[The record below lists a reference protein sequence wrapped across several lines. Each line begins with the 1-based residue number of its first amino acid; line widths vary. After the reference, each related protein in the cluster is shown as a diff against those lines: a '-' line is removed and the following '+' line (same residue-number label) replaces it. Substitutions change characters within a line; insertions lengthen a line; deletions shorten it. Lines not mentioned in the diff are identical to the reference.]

1 MLCNSARLYVDSLGG
16 GGVFAQKFVHVIN
29 QCFLSIPKC
38 GLGKIPFSTNS
49 SLAFLVDN
57 FLSRTEK
64 QQLCLYLLSN
74 YRKL

>member
-1 MLCNSARLYVDSLGG
+1 MLCNSARFYVDPLAGGG

-64 QQLCLYLLSN
+64 QQ
-74 YRKL
+74 